1 MPDFN
6 SSFSTHFFLVLN
18 LKPEII
24 NKRVINS
31 ECSVRYHYVLLTW
44 VICSFDAQDLTV
56 IVLERYSWYLNEN
69 IH

>member
-6 SSFSTHFFLVLN
+6 SSFITHFFLVLN

-31 ECSVRYHYVLLTW
+31 KWSEH
-44 VICSFDAQDLTV
+44 VIDLDACSFDGLK
-56 IVLERYSWYLNEN
+56 LN
-69 IH
+69 